1 GMSDTR
7 TSDART
13 PKPSFLRGLFSG
25 RIDDALL
32 FPYPD
37 PLERQRPDEARTV
50 RRLLVA
56 LDAMKTGGL
65 IDSARFD
72 EEETIPEETI
82 RAFAE
87 AGLLG
92 ITVPREYGGAGLSST
107 GYARVFGAVAA
118 MDASLGVLI
127 GVHAGLGCKPLV
139 LFGTDEQKARY
150 LPMLAR
156 GETLAAYA
164 LTEPETG
171 SDAQHIVTRAERDP
185 DGGAWCI
192 HGRKHWIGLA
202 HRAGVITVFAQTPV
216 AGKDGKPTH
225 RPTAFIVRPD
235 MPGFRVVGTVRKMG
249 IRGSTQ
255 AELAFDGLRVPD
267 DHVLGTVG
275 KGFNVAVNVLNG
287 GRLAL
292 AAGCAQSTKD
302 VVGEMARYAEQRVQ
316 FGAPLAAFEITQR
329 KMSSNAAD
337 AYACDAI
344 VGHLSA
350 ALDNPDVDASLEA
363 AAAKVF
369 ASELVWRATDDMVQ
383 IAGGRG
389 YVKPYPYERMLRDA
403 RINRIFEG
411 ANDVLRLFVALNGV
425 QESAGRL
432 EAVGK
437 ALRNPIHDFNVVA
450 GYATERVTARVRS
463 AAAPLGAAPLADGV
477 AVRLHERLLPHKR
490 FFEKHVAELK
500 AATEVAITEHRKKL
514 VERQFV
520 TERLA
525 NMAIELYARA
535 ATIAR
540 TQKLVEE
547 RGATACAHELA
558 LCDLFCVESGQRF
571 RAQRLLL
578 AGRAGRVDD
587 TRRAIATALRESA
600 HYVVPDAVLDKFGP
614 PIEPPDATA
623 RLSGDEAG
631 TAGAS
636 PAEVGRN

>member
-1 GMSDTR
+1 MPDSR
-7 TSDART
+7 MPDARI

-32 FPYPD
+32 FPFPD
-37 PLERQRPDEARTV
+37 SLEQQRPDEARVV
-50 RRLLVA
+50 RRLLAA
-56 LDAMKTGGL
+56 LDAMKAGGL

-72 EEETIPEETI
+72 EDETIPEETI
-82 RAFAE
+82 RAFAD

-92 ITVPREYGGAGLSST
+92 ITVPREYGGAGLSNT

-118 MDASLGVLI
+118 MDASLGVLL

-139 LFGTDEQKARY
+139 LFGTEEQKARY

-185 DGGAWCI
+185 EGDAWRI
-192 HGRKHWIGLA
+192 YGRKHWIGLA

-216 AGKDGKPTH
+216 VGKDGKPAQK
-225 RPTAFIVRPD
+225 PTAFIVRPD

-275 KGFNVAVNVLNG
+275 RGFSVAVNVLNG

-292 AAGCAQSTKD
+292 AAGCGQSTKD

-329 KMSSNAAD
+329 KLSSNAAD
-337 AYACDAI
+337 AYACDAV

-383 IAGGRG
+383 VAGGRG

-411 ANDVLRLFVALNGV
+411 ANDVLRLFIALNGV
-425 QESAGRL
+425 QESASRL
-432 EAVGK
+432 EVVGR
-437 ALRNPIHDFNVVA
+437 ALKNPIHDFNVVA

-463 AAAPLGAAPLADGV
+463 AAGPLGAAPLADGV
-477 AVRLHERLLPHKR
+477 AVRLHARLLPHKR

-500 AATEVAITEHRKKL
+500 AAAEAAILQHRKKL

-535 ATIAR
+535 TTISR
-540 TQKLVEE
+540 TQQLLDQ
-547 RGATACAHELA
+547 RGVGACAHELA

-578 AGRAGRVDD
+578 AGRAERVDD
-587 TRRAIATALRESA
+587 TRRAVAATIRGSA
-600 HYVVPDAVLDKFGP
+600 AYVVPDAVLDKTRSP
-614 PIEPPDATA
+614 AEPADAAEHLT
-623 RLSGDEAG
+623 GDEAE
-631 TAGAS
+631 TAGTS
-636 PAEVGRN
+636 PAEVGPN

>member
-1 GMSDTR
+1 MSDTR
-7 TSDART
+7 TPDTRH
-13 PKPSFLRGLFSG
+13 PKPSFLRGLFAG

-37 PLERQRPDEARTV
+37 SLERQRPDEARTV
-50 RRLLVA
+50 RRLLAA
-56 LDAMKTGGL
+56 LDAMKAGGL

-72 EEETIPEETI
+72 EEETIPDDTI
-82 RAFAE
+82 RAFAD

-92 ITVPREYGGAGLSST
+92 ITVPREYGGAGLSNT

-118 MDASLGVLI
+118 TDPSLGVVL

-139 LFGTDEQKARY
+139 LFGTEEQKARY

-185 DGGAWCI
+185 DGGAWRI
-192 HGRKHWIGLA
+192 YGRKHWIGLA
-202 HRAGVITVFAQTPV
+202 HRAGVITVFAQTP
-216 AGKDGKPTH
+216 ATGKDGKPTQK
-225 RPTAFIVRPD
+225 PTAFIVRPD
-235 MPGFRVVGTVRKMG
+235 MPGFQVVGTARKMG

-275 KGFNVAVNVLNG
+275 KGFSVAVNVLNG

-292 AAGCAQSTKD
+292 AAGCAQSTKA

-337 AYACDAI
+337 AYACDAV

-350 ALDNPDVDASLEA
+350 ALDDPDVDASLEA

-383 IAGGRG
+383 VAGGRG
-389 YVKPYPYERMLRDA
+389 YVKPWPYERMLRDA

-425 QESAGRL
+425 QEPAGRL
-432 EAVGK
+432 EAVGR
-437 ALRNPIHDFNVVA
+437 ALKNPIHDFNVVA

-463 AAAPLGAAPLADGV
+463 AVAPLGAAPLADGV
-477 AVRLHERLLPHKR
+477 DVRLHERLLPHKR

-500 AATEVAITEHRKKL
+500 AATGAAILQHRKKL

-520 TERLA
+520 VERLA

-540 TQKLVEE
+540 TQKLVDE
-547 RGATACAHELA
+547 RGTAGCAHELA

-578 AGRAGRVDD
+578 AGRAERVDD
-587 TRRAIATALRESA
+587 TRRAIAAALRESA
-600 HYVVPDAVLDKFGP
+600 RYTVPDAVLDAGP
-614 PIEPPDATA
+614 TPADPADAA
-623 RLSGDEAG
+623 ERLTGDEAD

>member
-1 GMSDTR
+1 MPDPR
-7 TSDART
+7 IA
-13 PKPSFLRGLFSG
+13 KPSFLRGLFAG

-37 PLERQRPDEARTV
+37 PLEQQRPDEARVV
-50 RRLLVA
+50 RRLLAA
-56 LDAMKTGGL
+56 LDAMRASGL

-82 RAFAE
+82 RAFAD

-92 ITVPREYGGAGLSST
+92 ITVPREYGGVGLSNT

-118 MDASLGVLI
+118 ADPSLGVLL

-139 LFGTDEQKARY
+139 LFGTEEQKARY

-185 DGGAWCI
+185 EGGAWRI
-192 HGRKHWIGLA
+192 YGRKHWIGLA

-216 AGKDGKPTH
+216 TGKDGKPTQ
-225 RPTAFIVRPD
+225 RPTAFLVRPD

-275 KGFNVAVNVLNG
+275 KGFSIAVNVLNG

-292 AAGCAQSTKD
+292 AAGCAQSTKQ
-302 VVGEMARYAEQRVQ
+302 VVSEMTRYAEQRVQ

-329 KMSSNAAD
+329 KLSSNAAD

-350 ALDNPDVDASLEA
+350 ALDRDDLDASLEA

-369 ASELVWRATDDMVQ
+369 ASELVWRATDDLVQ
-383 IAGGRG
+383 VAGGRG
-389 YVKPYPYERMLRDA
+389 YVKPWPYERMLRDA

-425 QESAGRL
+425 QEPAERL
-432 EAVGK
+432 EAVGR
-437 ALRNPIHDFNVVA
+437 ALKNPIHDFNVVA

-463 AAAPLGAAPLADGV
+463 AVAPLGAAPLADGV
-477 AVRLHERLLPHKR
+477 DVWLHERLLPHKR
-490 FFEKHVAELK
+490 YLEKHVAELK
-500 AATEVAITEHRKKL
+500 AATDAAILQYRKKL

-520 TERLA
+520 VERLA

-540 TQKLVEE
+540 TQKLIDE
-547 RGATACAHELA
+547 RGAGNCVHELA

-578 AGRAGRVDD
+578 AGRAERVDD
-587 TRRAIATALRESA
+587 TRRAIAATLRECSG
-600 HYVVPDAVLDKFGP
+600 YIVPDAVLDRGTP
-614 PIEPPDATA
+614 REPADAVEELA
-623 RLSGDEAG
+623 GDAAH

-636 PAEVGRN
+636 AGEVGRN

>member
-1 GMSDTR
+1 MSDSRMPDT
-7 TSDART
+7 RT

-32 FPYPD
+32 FPFPD
-37 PLERQRPDEARTV
+37 SLERQRPDEARVV
-50 RRLLVA
+50 RRLLNA
-56 LDAMKTGGL
+56 LDAMKASGL

-82 RAFAE
+82 RGFAE

-92 ITVPREYGGAGLSST
+92 ITVPREYGGVGLSNT
-107 GYARVFGAVAA
+107 GYARIFGAVAA

-139 LFGTDEQKARY
+139 LFGTEEQKARY

-185 DGGAWCI
+185 EGGAWRI

-216 AGKDGKPTH
+216 IGKDGKPTQK
-225 RPTAFIVRPD
+225 PTAFIVRPD

-275 KGFNVAVNVLNG
+275 KGFSVAVNVLNG

-292 AAGCAQSTKD
+292 AAGCAQSTKW

-329 KMSSNAAD
+329 KLSSNAAD

-369 ASELVWRATDDMVQ
+369 SSELVWRATDDMVQ
-383 IAGGRG
+383 VAGGRG

-425 QESAGRL
+425 QEPASRL
-432 EAVGK
+432 EVVGR
-437 ALRNPIHDFNVVA
+437 ALKNPIHEFNVVA

-463 AAAPLGAAPLADGV
+463 AAGSLGAAPLADGV

-490 FFEKHVAELK
+490 YFEKHVAELK
-500 AATEVAITEHRKKL
+500 AATEAAIVQHRKKL

-540 TQKLVEE
+540 TQKLIDE
-547 RGATACAHELA
+547 RGVGACAHELA

-578 AGRAGRVDD
+578 AGRAERVDD
-587 TRRAIATALRESA
+587 TRRAIAATLRESA
-600 HYVVPDAVLDKFGP
+600 EYVVPDAVLDQSHTP
-614 PIEPPDATA
+614 AEPADAVE
-623 RLSGDEAG
+623 RLTGDEAG
-631 TAGAS
+631 TAAAS
-636 PAEVGRN
+636 SAEVGRN